1 MVVCYSGDE
10 SGKYIL
16 VSHFVW
22 PIDCMW
28 QYRWKTA
35 SWGSDSKTLS
45 LRVSWVLCHLPANR
59 VGVDFWLG
67 FLFPSF
73 LNCFFS
79 STLPRRYQR
88 DILGDEVAPFLV
100 GVSITAKLSSI
111 KTSKE
116 HTAQYCVYYL
126 LLLL

>member
-1 MVVCYSGDE
+1 MKAVNIFWFLTLYGRLIACGNIGGRLHLGAVILRLSVLE
-10 SGKYIL
+10 SLGFSAICGPTE
-16 VSHFVW
+16 W
-22 PIDCMW
+22 
-28 QYRWKTA
+28 
-35 SWGSDSKTLS
+35 
-45 LRVSWVLCHLPANR
+45 
-59 VGVDFWLG
+59 GVDFWLG

-100 GVSITAKLSSI
+100 GVSSTAKLSSI